1 MPNTQLADLTAE
13 IANILDQRGSRA
25 FDGHLVVDDV
35 NTTKGTI
42 SGRVLHAHD
51 SAEVLKFTLALAL

>member
-13 IANILDQRGSRA
+13 IARILDQRGVRS
-25 FDGHLVVDDV
+25 FDGHVVVDDA
-35 NTTKGTI
+35 NYTKGTI

-51 SAEVLKFTLALAL
+51 ELTLAKFTLAVAL